1 MAVSLNFRTALS
13 GFHKEDVVH
22 YIEYMNSKH
31 TAQVNQLSSEN
42 EELRRRLEQGSSSPV
57 QSDDIEALTAQLE
70 ELSAKCAA
78 LEQENQQLRAQAE
91 TVTSDAEKDVP
102 SQSEEEA
109 KNLVCKELEAYRR
122 AEQAERSAKLRA
134 EQIYQQATGT
144 LAQAT
149 AQVDEAA
156 AQYTQIVDR
165 VSAQLEQLQTA
176 VEQSKNA
183 LADAAAAMYAIRP
196 EDPQE

>member
-156 AQYTQIVDR
+156 NRYRRIADQVNVQI
-165 VSAQLEQLQTA
+165 AELQAA
-176 VEQSKNA
+176 VESSKSA
-183 LADAAAAMYAIRP
+183 LQDAVTTMGAIRP
-196 EDPQE
+196 ENPEE

>member
-31 TAQVNQLSSEN
+31 TAQVNQLANEN
-42 EELRRRLEQGSSSPV
+42 EELHRKLQ
-57 QSDDIEALTAQLE
+57 QLPETPDLRE
-70 ELSAKCAA
+70 EMAELRKRCEA
-78 LEQENQQLRAQAE
+78 LEQENAQLRAQAE
-91 TVTSDAEKDVP
+91 AKVPDVKADAP

-122 AEQAERSAKLRA
+122 AEQAERNAKLRA

-156 AQYTQIVDR
+156 NRYRRIANQVNVQI
-165 VSAQLEQLQTA
+165 AELQAA
-176 VEQSKNA
+176 VESSKSA
-183 LADAAAAMYAIRP
+183 LQDAVTTMGAIRP
-196 EDPQE
+196 ENPEE